1 MDSVHGRHMA
11 RECVEVC
18 EACAADCE
26 RLDGMEP
33 CVAACRACAKAC
45 AALA

>member
-1 MDSVHGRHMA
+1 MA

-18 EACAADCE
+18 KACAADCE
-26 RLDGMEP
+26 RLEGMEP

-45 AALA
+45 SALV